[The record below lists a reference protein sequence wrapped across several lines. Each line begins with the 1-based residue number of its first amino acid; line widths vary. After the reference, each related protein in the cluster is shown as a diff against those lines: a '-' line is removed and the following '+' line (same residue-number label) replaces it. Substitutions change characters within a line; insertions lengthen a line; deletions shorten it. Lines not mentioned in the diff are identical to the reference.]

1 MPKKKSALTWAS
13 QTPFAL
19 GKALAGIPKEA
30 RKVAVDGIN
39 VIARQAKDGVRKRT
53 PGKDLPKGWTTQV
66 ENNDVALYQVEIIN
80 EDPRAYALKQLRD
93 GRSTNL
99 MEMLEY
105 GTSPSQPI
113 YPVKAK
119 ALRFVDPD
127 TGEVVFTKK
136 VNPRGIR
143 PYGMIRITY
152 FETINKMAKLQLAVA
167 RIIRKKA
174 GKK

>member
-1 MPKKKSALTWAS
+1 MAKKESAFQWAS
-13 QTPFAL
+13 KTPFAL

-30 RKVAVDGIN
+30 RRVAVDGIN
-39 VIARQAKDGVRKRT
+39 VIAKQAATNIARRT
-53 PGKDLPKGWTTQV
+53 PGKDLPKGWTMEV
-66 ENNDVALYQVEIIN
+66 ESNNVALYKVEIVN
-80 EDPRAYALKQLRD
+80 EDPRAYALKSLRD

-127 TGEVVFTKK
+127 TGQVVFAKR

-143 PYGMIRITY
+143 PHGMIRITF
-152 FETINKMAKLQLAVA
+152 FETIGKMARLQLAVA
-167 RIIRKKA
+167 KIIKKKA
-174 GKK
+174 GAK